1 MLNQQTMSILHSLK
15 LFGLAKG
22 FEERLADPKQSSLS
36 HAEFVGLL
44 VEDEKIHRD
53 NLRLRRLLKKAKL
66 RQEAAMEDI
75 DYGASRGL
83 SQQVILELANPQW
96 IAAHRNV
103 ILSGPTGIGKSYI
116 ACALGNSAARAGYT
130 VLYLRAPRLFETL
143 QQARGDGSHLKTLA
157 RLSRVQLLIID
168 DFLLTPLSDWERR
181 DLLEVIEDRYQ
192 AGATIITSQCPLS
205 DWHPNIGDPTL
216 ADAICDRLLHNA
228 YKIELRGDSLRLRS
242 TSSNRKNERKEAVV
256 NDNKLS

>member
-1 MLNQQTMSILHSLK
+1 MLNQQTMNILHSLK
-15 LFGLAKG
+15 LFGIARG
-22 FEERLADPKQSSLS
+22 FEERLAVPKHAELS

-44 VEDEKIHRD
+44 VQDEKIYRD

-66 RQEAAMEDI
+66 RQEAALEDI

-83 SQQVILELANPQW
+83 NQQVILELANPQW
-96 IAAHRNV
+96 ISAHRNV
-103 ILSGPTGIGKSYI
+103 LIAGQTGVGKSFI

-130 VLYLRAPRLFETL
+130 VLYVRSPRLFETL
-143 QQARGDGSHLKTLA
+143 QQSRGDGSHLKTLA
-157 RLSRVQLLIID
+157 KLSRMELLIID
-168 DFLLTPLSDWERR
+168 DFLLTPLADSERR

-192 AGATIITSQCPLS
+192 LGSTIIASQCPIK

-228 YKIELRGDSLRLRS
+228 YKIEMRGDSMRVRDPV
-242 TSSNRKNERKEAVV
+242 RKYDRKEVIV
-256 NDNKLS
+256 SDSKLS